1 MKNPILAVFADA
13 VSVRITISWDM
24 RKSVQIDTN
33 RSTLLNLWPLNH
45 NQLPEA
51 KRKMSVSIANQNKQ
65 TKGLIS
71 VSVREIFLTQFFREN
86 EILIFSAQK
95 IQNYTLQLHKTT
107 DFFLKIMFKKYIV
120 FIQQHLAQLFK
131 KKLFSILSRTIFNY
145 HYYFTQCTSN

>member
-1 MKNPILAVFADA
+1 MKNPTLAVFADA

-51 KRKMSVSIANQNKQ
+51 KRKMSVFIANQNKK
-65 TKGLIS
+65 KGS
-71 VSVREIFLTQFFREN
+71 HFRFRERNFLTQFFREN
-86 EILIFSAQK
+86 GFFSAQK

-107 DFFLKIMFKKYIV
+107 DFLKIMFK
-120 FIQQHLAQLFK
+120 
-131 KKLFSILSRTIFNY
+131 ST
-145 HYYFTQCTSN
+145 

>member
-13 VSVRITISWDM
+13 VSVRITISWGM
-24 RKSVQIDTN
+24 RKNVQIVTN

-71 VSVREIFLTQFFREN
+71 VSAREIFLTQFFREN

-107 DFFLKIMFKKYIV
+107 DFFFKDYV
-120 FIQQHLAQLFK
+120 
-131 KKLFSILSRTIFNY
+131 
-145 HYYFTQCTSN
+145 

>member
-1 MKNPILAVFADA
+1 MKNPTLAVFADA

-51 KRKMSVSIANQNKQ
+51 KRKMSVFIANQNKK
-65 TKGLIS
+65 KGYHFRF
-71 VSVREIFLTQFFREN
+71 RERNFLTQFFREN

-95 IQNYTLQLHKTT
+95 IQNYTLKLHKTT
-107 DFFLKIMFKKYIV
+107 DFLKIMFK
-120 FIQQHLAQLFK
+120 
-131 KKLFSILSRTIFNY
+131 ST
-145 HYYFTQCTSN
+145 